1 MRINSAMDL
10 HELLTIIMDTARE
23 LLSTEASSLLLFDSE
38 KKELIFDIARGQ
50 RGSLLARRTIPL
62 GSGIAGT
69 CALER
74 QAIVVNDA
82 ENDSRVLREIDESI
96 GFKTRNLLA
105 VPMLTM
111 GNLVGVLEVVNT
123 TDNRQ
128 LDAGDT
134 RLLTYLSNMAALAI
148 YNRKLYVDLQNRME
162 ELDCVFRIAQSIH
175 VEDDLDI
182 ILNEILLAIAE
193 VLEVERVSIV
203 LASAGGKDYR
213 IVKNRGFEVSD
224 GERLIGTASKVI
236 PMVLQSG
243 EGMLIRDAQK
253 ELGLAAADRYRT
265 GSFICVPIIK
275 DGESV
280 GALSVADKT
289 DDQVFDEFEL
299 KVLSTVAGQ
308 LADALSRTLARERDR
323 QIRDYKKDLETA
335 ALIQQNS
342 LPKIPSLVAG
352 VQVATRYE
360 ACKEVGGDF
369 YDLLY
374 HSDQRISVVMADV
387 AGKGV
392 PAALFMEYSKTLLSG
407 QIPRHLDPVSTL
419 TTINREIYAQSRMG
433 LFVTVMLIQ
442 LEREMNRIR
451 LASAGHNH
459 QILVRVQSNRIES
472 LSAKGPPL
480 GIFKGSEYLEGMFP
494 YDPGDLL
501 ILYTDGITEAH
512 NAAFQDFGEE
522 RLFELVLREKDR
534 APTQIIDTI
543 FAAVADFRSGEE
555 AADDATIMVLRL

>member
-23 LLSTEASSLLLFDSE
+23 LLSTEASSLLLFDQE
-38 KKELIFDIARGQ
+38 KQELIFDIARGQ
-50 RGSLLARRTIPL
+50 RGALLARRTIPL
-62 GSGIAGT
+62 GSGIAGA
-69 CALER
+69 CGLER

-82 ENDSRVLREIDESI
+82 QNDSRVLREIDESI

-123 TDNRQ
+123 TDGRHF
-128 LDAGDT
+128 DAGDT

-162 ELDCVFRIAQSIH
+162 ELDCVYRIAQSIH
-175 VEDDLDI
+175 VEDDLDV
-182 ILNEILLAIAE
+182 ILDQILQAIAE

-203 LASAGGKDYR
+203 LASAGSKDYR
-213 IVKNRGFEVSD
+213 IIKNRGFEIEE

-236 PMVLQSG
+236 PMVLESG

-253 ELGLAAADRYRT
+253 ELGLVAADRYRT

-280 GALSVADKT
+280 GALSVADKKT
-289 DDQVFDEFEL
+289 NQIFDEFEL

-308 LADALSRTLARERDR
+308 LADALSRTLARERER

-335 ALIQQNS
+335 ALIQKNS

-419 TTINREIYAQSRMG
+419 TTVNREIYAQSRMG

-442 LEREMNRIR
+442 LEREMNRVR

-459 QILVRVQSNRIES
+459 QILVRMHSNRIES

-480 GIFKGSEYLEGMFP
+480 GIFKGSEYLERMFP

-512 NAAFQDFGEE
+512 NASFQDFGEE
-522 RLFELVLREKDR
+522 RLFELVLREKSR
-534 APTQIIDTI
+534 PPLEIIDSI
-543 FAAVADFRSGEE
+543 FAAVAEFRSGEE